1 MDLIEQVKDRARFL
15 YINEQN
21 HDLHKCIDQA
31 ADELITPS
39 KLSEFVQEFDI
50 DRNELVSSVYRNMSK
65 EGV

>member
-21 HDLHKCIDQA
+21 HDLHKCINQA

-65 EGV
+65 E

>member
-21 HDLHKCIDQA
+21 HDLHKCINQA

-50 DRNELVSSVYRNMSK
+50 DRNDLVSSVYRNMSK
-65 EGV
+65 E

>member
-15 YINEQN
+15 YINEHH

-65 EGV
+65 E